1 MRKHLRGPTAALT
14 VLVLVALMLVVG
26 RPQRADAAIVYF
38 GIAESSASFQ
48 AGPTQPIFTFHW
60 RFSIARDTA
69 TNNVRY
75 RAHLWCTRNG
85 ANTACNFRN
94 DNAWLFYKN
103 CAPSDTS
110 VACERTIDG
119 YGPRDF
125 PGCPAY
131 CNISHAYYNG
141 GWHPNNHTSWR
152 SVSYA
157 GMQARFLAINHL
169 TNTYSGCSRWATAS
183 GVEWPPP
190 HCPASS

>member
-1 MRKHLRGPTAALT
+1 MRKHLRGPTAALA
-14 VLVLVALMLVVG
+14 VLVLVALTLVVG
-26 RPQRADAAIVYF
+26 RPQRADASAYH
-38 GIAESSASFQ
+38 GIAESSATFY
-48 AGPTQPIFTFHW
+48 AGPNQYTFHW
-60 RFSIARDTA
+60 RFSIAHDHS
-69 TNNVRY
+69 TNQVRY

-94 DNAWLFYKN
+94 DNAYLFYKN

-110 VACERTIDG
+110 VACERTIDA

-125 PGCPAY
+125 PGCPTY

-141 GWHPNNHTSWR
+141 RWHANNHTSWR
-152 SVSYA
+152 SLSYG

-169 TNTYSGCSRWATAS
+169 TNTYSGCSRWATMS

>member
-14 VLVLVALMLVVG
+14 VLVLVALILVVG
-26 RPQRADAAIVYF
+26 RPQRADAAVVYF

-60 RFSIARDTA
+60 RFSIARNTS
-69 TNNVRY
+69 TNQVRY

-94 DNAWLFYKN
+94 DNAFLFYKD
-103 CAPSDTS
+103 CAPSNTS
-110 VACERTIDG
+110 VACEQTIDA
-119 YGPRDF
+119 YGPRNF
-125 PGCPAY
+125 PGCPDY
-131 CNISHAYYNG
+131 CNISHAYYDG
-141 GWHPNNHTSWR
+141 TYHPSNHTSWR
-152 SVSYA
+152 SVSTA
-157 GMQARFLAINHL
+157 IQARFLAINHL
-169 TNTYSGCSRWATAS
+169 TNTYAGCSRWATVS